1 MAIFKRLR
9 KYRKM
14 DTKEAEKNIA
24 NETEK
29 GDFASMWIAAM
40 FTIWLPCLLA
50 LLAFGGLILLIF
62 R

>member
-1 MAIFKRLR
+1 MAIFKRIR

-14 DTKEAEKNIA
+14 DTKEAEEDIA
-24 NETEK
+24 KETEK
-29 GDFASMWIAAM
+29 GDFVSMWLAAM
-40 FTIWLPCLLA
+40 LTIWLPCLLA